1 MREQVIT
8 ARASNRNVS
17 VSNGRASGTVQRPS
31 PRARGAV
38 TTRPRNGGGSST
50 RKALTYL
57 PLVGK
62 ITLAVLVGVL
72 LFAGYRAAAAASFF
86 QARSV
91 DVSGTSRV
99 SADEIKTIVSRDVAQ
114 TGVWKA
120 DLAAISKQ
128 LQSLTWV
135 RSAVVSRVLPDGIRV
150 RITERTPRAVAR
162 TGAGKLVWVDDEGVK
177 LGTVSPSDH
186 LPVFFIRGWD
196 EAETNEARAGNRERL
211 QKYLELSREW
221 GTANLSERISEIN
234 LDDLRDVRVQ
244 LAGNDSQIE
253 VRLGKE
259 NLTARLKR
267 ALQVLEDQR
276 NKPVAPYI
284 THLDAMQESRIT
296 IGHSVGTQTSSNEEG
311 AASVGNE
318 PAPVKASAGGSVA
331 PSSKKSVKSADNKV
345 KAAHK
350 NTDADERAKKKR
362 DEKDK
367 AIVKATAED
376 KAKVRPRRV
385 G

>member
-1 MREQVIT
+1 M
-8 ARASNRNVS
+8 S
-17 VSNGRASGTVQRPS
+17 VSSGRASGVQRPS
-31 PRARGAV
+31 PRTRGAV
-38 TTRPRNGGGSST
+38 TTRPRNGVSGA
-50 RKALTYL
+50 RKALAYL

-62 ITLAVLVGVL
+62 MTLAVLIGVL

-99 SADEIKTIVSRDVAQ
+99 NADEIKTIINHNVAQ

-162 TGAGKLVWVDDEGVK
+162 TSNGRLVWVDDEGVR

-186 LPVFFIRGWD
+186 LPSFFIRGWD
-196 EAETNEARAGNRERL
+196 EAETSDAHAANRERL
-211 QKYLELSREW
+211 QKYLEVAREW
-221 GTANLSERISEIN
+221 ETANLSERVSEIN
-234 LDDLRDVRVQ
+234 LDDLRDVRAQ
-244 LAGNDSQIE
+244 LAGDDSQIE

-267 ALQVLEDQR
+267 ALQVLDEQR
-276 NKPVAPYI
+276 NTPRAPFI
-284 THLDAMQESRIT
+284 TYLDVTRETST
-296 IGHSVGTQTSSNEEG
+296 TVGHSSGKQLSSEG
-311 AASVGNE
+311 ENAVSENATRE
-318 PAPVKASAGGSVA
+318 MAKASDNATREVKVA
-331 PSSKKSVKSADNKV
+331 ARSKEIKS
-345 KAAHK
+345 KAARKDAEPKRKK
-350 NTDADERAKKKR
+350 NNDA
-362 DEKDK
+362 KD
-367 AIVKATAED
+367 KATAEA
-376 KAKVRPRRV
+376 KAKTRPRRV